1 MGSSFF
7 QSKKQDS
14 DLLTLL
20 VKWLEAWF
28 LEGNSL
34 NSCSDSG
41 SQKKLPLV
49 MNWIRI
55 FWGIFSLF
63 IHHIGNLVMYPKICL
78 ILQHLSPLFYWKSSL
93 KNLTD
98 QIMIPIKD
106 VKKPL
111 KNEMKTTIL
120 KCLPNAISG
129 ICKSTKN
136 LDKDEFIKNSLR
148 NVFKEVMEKFNVQDL
163 TEFFYLILNHE
174 EDRLSDLIFRVI
186 FFTSRRRL

>member
-1 MGSSFF
+1 
-7 QSKKQDS
+7 
-14 DLLTLL
+14 
-20 VKWLEAWF
+20 
-28 LEGNSL
+28 
-34 NSCSDSG
+34 
-41 SQKKLPLV
+41 
-49 MNWIRI
+49 
-55 FWGIFSLF
+55 
-63 IHHIGNLVMYPKICL
+63 MYPKICL

-186 FFTSRRRL
+186 FFTSRSRLKMMSPT